1 VSSLLDQYQPRW
13 LYLHEF
19 GEALP
24 SADEGELKEAIALLV
39 RDRLVVDGKLNE
51 HEFRFLEGKP
61 DLRTAAWINNLRA
74 EDFNWADSQLLAGV
88 DTSKAGTRVSD
99 HVGLLI
105 EIAADCLDYFA
116 PSGKE
121 HPRQGLRLPSPN
133 DAKIRDEV
141 RATYDEAERSGS
153 KPPNTAE
160 LGKLVSNSLKTKGYF
175 VAQHRASAIGDEA
188 EFLGRRRPVGKTI
201 ASERKTQPG

>member
-61 DLRTAAWINNLRA
+61 DMSTSAWLNKLSTD
-74 EDFNWADSQLLAGV
+74 DFNWATSEMLAGV
-88 DTSKAGTRVSD
+88 DTSKPGSRVSD
-99 HVGLLI
+99 HFGLLI

-116 PSGKE
+116 PSSKE

-153 KPPNTAE
+153 KPPNTVE

-175 VAQHRASAIGDEA
+175 VAQLRVQAIGDEA
-188 EFLGRRRPVGKTI
+188 EFLGRRGPVGKTI
-201 ASERKTQPG
+201 ASQRKTQPG